1 MDGYIIPDNANS
13 EYWFFDQ
20 EIDEKTCNEIIKLA
34 NDWKP
39 AEVIPNLNQ
48 KGVTSKDQ
56 RITDIAW
63 CDEEWV
69 YNLVWDYARVANTN
83 SNWNF
88 QFDSTESMQIARYNK
103 DGHFKFHKD
112 GNGFTRFDNGNQYTH
127 GKTRKVSMSIILND
141 DFEGGEFE
149 FFGKDIISAKRGT
162 VIVFPSYLMH
172 RVKPVT
178 KGTRYSLVTWF
189 CGEPF
194 K

>member
-1 MDGYIIPDNANS
+1 MDGFTISNNANS
-13 EYWFFDQ
+13 EYWFFEQ

-34 NDWKP
+34 NDWQP
-39 AEVIPNLNQ
+39 AEVIANLNQ
-48 KGVTSKDQ
+48 KGITSKNQ

-63 CDEEWV
+63 CDEQWV
-69 YNLVWDYARVANTN
+69 YELVWHYLHTANKN

-88 QFDSTESMQIARYNK
+88 KIDSCETMQIGKYSK

-112 GNGFTRFDNGNQYTH
+112 GNGFTRFDNGNPHTH
-127 GKTRKVSMSIILND
+127 GKTRKLSMSIILND
-141 DFEGGEFE
+141 DFEGGEFD
-149 FFGKDIISAKRGT
+149 FFDSDTISTKRGT
-162 VIVFPSYLMH
+162 VIVFPSYIMH